1 LIMLGALLL
10 AALASCALYL
20 FLLGAPLSALVTWI
34 VIGGIIGL
42 ILGATSGRQY
52 GFLHGLLAGIAGA
65 ALAAALFQKVR
76 PEGGAITFTRA
87 AIAGAGAAFLTLLA
101 RLLPGAKDPDVA

>member
-1 LIMLGALLL
+1 MILLGALL
-10 AALASCALYL
+10 
-20 FLLGAPLSALVTWI
+20 
-34 VIGGIIGL
+34 
-42 ILGATSGRQY
+42 
-52 GFLHGLLAGIAGA
+52 IAVGA

>member
-1 LIMLGALLL
+1 MILLVGL
-10 AALASCALYL
+10 VVAALASCALYL
-20 FLLGAPLSALVTWI
+20 FLLGAPLAALVTWI

-42 ILGATSGRQY
+42 ILGAASGRPY
-52 GFLHGLLAGIAGA
+52 GYLHGLLAGITGA
-65 ALAAALFQKVR
+65 ALAAALFQKIR

-87 AIAGAGAAFLTLLA
+87 VVAGIGAALLTLLA